1 MHQIYHILIYYLLT
15 YLLNY
20 YSINHIGSIDI
31 DNSSIKMVV
40 RERRLLLIELFFI
53 VSEILELPRSIIHV
67 TVSIL
72 DRYVQLIYL
81 FTHSTKNSYLLL
93 AHLFAHHRFVHI
105 RSYNYIDNKS
115 SVPYYFWYLSS
126 YVALCSLIKWKPTKI
141 TRQQRLFAC
150 GYCCCSTSKD
160 TVAWNLST

>member
-1 MHQIYHILIYYLLT
+1 MHQIYHILIYYYHIVTYLLT

-81 FTHSTKNSYLLL
+81 LNHSIKNS
-93 AHLFAHHRFVHI
+93 
-105 RSYNYIDNKS
+105 
-115 SVPYYFWYLSS
+115 
-126 YVALCSLIKWKPTKI
+126 
-141 TRQQRLFAC
+141 
-150 GYCCCSTSKD
+150 
-160 TVAWNLST
+160 